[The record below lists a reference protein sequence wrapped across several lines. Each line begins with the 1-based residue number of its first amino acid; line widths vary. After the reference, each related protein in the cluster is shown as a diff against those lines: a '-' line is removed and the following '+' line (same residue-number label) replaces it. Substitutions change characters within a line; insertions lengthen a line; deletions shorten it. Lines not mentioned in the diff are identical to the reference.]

1 MNLIQDKRTLRSAML
16 AWRSSLEEAERRAAA
31 DRLLTMLRRERP
43 FETPAVVSGF
53 WPINEEIDI
62 RPLMIEL
69 HNQGCQLALPVV
81 QGKGQRLL
89 FRAWRPG
96 DPLEAGVFG
105 TLQPSTRREALEPEA
120 LLVPLLACD
129 EDGWRL
135 GYGGGFYD
143 RTLAALRAK
152 HPGRSARSRRSTSR
166 LVVDRPACLRLCL
179 KHEGSF
185 LRRHRRTIR
194 PRGRDQECAPAA
206 P

>member
-16 AWRSSLEEAERRAAA
+16 AWRSGLEEAERRAAA
-31 DRLLTMLRRERP
+31 EGLLAMLRQERP

-81 QGKGQRLL
+81 QGKGRPLL

-96 DPLEAGVFG
+96 DSLEAGVFG
-105 TLQPSTRREALEPEA
+105 TLQPSARRETLEPEA

-129 EDGWRL
+129 KDGWRL

-143 RTLAALRAK
+143 RTLAGLRAK
-152 HPGRSARSRRSTSR
+152 RKVTAVGVAFNAQLIPDVPHGPDDQRLDWLLTDRR
-166 LVVDRPACLRLCL
+166 ACA
-179 KHEGSF
+179 F
-185 LRRHRRTIR
+185 V
-194 PRGRDQECAPAA
+194 
-206 P
+206 

>member
-16 AWRSSLEEAERRAAA
+16 AWRSGLEEAERRAAA
-31 DRLLTMLRRERP
+31 EGLLAMLRQERP

-81 QGKGQRLL
+81 QGKGRPLL

-96 DPLEAGVFG
+96 DSLEAGVFG
-105 TLQPSTRREALEPEA
+105 TLQPSARRETLEPEA

-129 EDGWRL
+129 KDGWRL

-143 RTLAALRAK
+143 RTLAGLRAK
-152 HPGRSARSRRSTSR
+152 HKVTAVGVAFNAQLIPDVPHGPDDQR
-166 LVVDRPACLRLCL
+166 LDWLLTDQRACA
-179 KHEGSF
+179 F
-185 LRRHRRTIR
+185 V
-194 PRGRDQECAPAA
+194 
-206 P
+206 